1 MKKFAIAASLLL
13 SISTFAQKDELKALK
28 KLSKKVENMMD
39 KRQNPSPEIYQEAKQ
54 LLAAAEATLPNA
66 TEKQEAEYY
75 YYKGGFEILTMNIGK
90 SIESL
95 NKVIEIEKASNN
107 EKYTDEIQNE
117 MFPMLKSIVANQ
129 AKLLGQ
135 QQKYK
140 EAYPLYEQIYRLSPK
155 DTVQLYNAAAYAVNS
170 QQYADALKYYEELQE
185 LGFTG
190 ISINYTARD
199 IEKDEVQ
206 YFGDKKVRDLYV
218 ANKTHDQPGVY
229 REESKKGDI
238 VKNIALIYIN
248 QGEKEKAMAAL
259 AEAKKENPN
268 DTALLLAESQIYLE
282 AGDYENYK
290 KAVTA
295 VLNLG
300 SKDPNL
306 YFNLGVTTSKS
317 GQAKD
322 AMLYYKKA
330 IELKPDFWQ
339 AYQNLGI
346 LQLDGE
352 DALVKEMNSLGNSS
366 KEMKRYD
373 ELKKERD
380 NMYKEAVVYLE
391 KAHEIKPDNK
401 DIRSILATL
410 YQGLEMMDKYKA
422 IKAE

>member
-28 KLSKKVENMMD
+28 KLSKKVENLMD
-39 KRQNPSPEIYQEAKQ
+39 KRKNPSPEIYQEAKQ
-54 LLAAAEATLPNA
+54 LLVAAEATLPNA
-66 TEKQEAEYY
+66 TEKQKAEYY

-95 NKVIEIEKASNN
+95 NKVIEIEKASKK
-107 EKYTDEIQNE
+107 KYTDEIQNE
-117 MFPMLKSIVANQ
+117 IFPMLKSIVADQ

-170 QQYADALKYYEELQE
+170 QEYADALKYYQELQE

-218 ANKTHDQPGVY
+218 ANKTHDQPSIY

-306 YFNLGVTTSKS
+306 YFNLGVTTAKS

-352 DALVKEMNSLGNSS
+352 DALVKEMNSLGNLS

-391 KAHEIKPDNK
+391 KAHQIKPDNK

-422 IKAE
+422 IKGE